1 MPSRRMIVA
10 PASGS
15 VGETTAP
22 SANAAAHGRPSIR
35 ACATTATRVMVSRT
49 SRTEL
54 SVIGR
59 RLARMWLRLAKK
71 AAP

>member
-1 MPSRRMIVA
+1 MPTRRMIVA

-22 SANAAAHGRPSIR
+22 SAKAAAHGRSSIS
-35 ACATTATRVMVSRT
+35 AWATTATALIVSST

-54 SVIGR
+54 RVIGR